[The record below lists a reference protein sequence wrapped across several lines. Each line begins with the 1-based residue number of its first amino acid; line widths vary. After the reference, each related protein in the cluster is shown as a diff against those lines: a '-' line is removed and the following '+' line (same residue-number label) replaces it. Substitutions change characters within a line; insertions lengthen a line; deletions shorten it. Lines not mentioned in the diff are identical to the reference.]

1 MDYIDPYAIFKKAV
15 PRPSPEVF
23 STQMKQ
29 SLCAVL
35 VTATASLALAQVTI
49 NPFPSREFGQA
60 TLFNPLES
68 NAPNLVEGRELF
80 SPSGIAFDSTVTP
93 PHVYIVDTANN
104 RVLGWSNA
112 NNLSQGNFADLV
124 IGQTDLF
131 STFEEGPGFNQS
143 TGLYQPTGIAVDAS
157 GNVYVA
163 DSGNNRI
170 LRFKTPYKQQ
180 AGNLIVD
187 LVIGQKTSSSG
198 GLQNQGLQTP
208 SANSLSLF
216 IALAAGQT
224 PLPAGLAV
232 DGQGNLWVADVGNNR
247 VLGFPPANLAANT
260 QLPAATVVLGQ
271 TSFISGTAQVPS
283 QSATNPQL
291 NMAFLVNP
299 TGVAVDSQGNLYVA
313 DGYAR
318 VIQYLAPLAIGESG
332 SKVLGVPPTAT
343 NNQPPSYPTAT
354 TLGSLNSAGTA
365 ISGFPECVFTAS
377 GLVFVCDSPQNRVVQ
392 YSSLTVPTSAN
403 SPLQSG
409 FTGQQSATAGQANQG
424 KLNPSNATL
433 SYPIAGASIPVTARC
448 GSSTRPITA

>member
-1 MDYIDPYAIFKKAV
+1 MERVGLYAIFNKERRF

-29 SLCAVL
+29 FLCFFL

-49 NPFPSREFGQA
+49 NPSPTREFGQA

-80 SPSGIAFDSTVTP
+80 SPSGIAFDASVTP

-124 IGQTDLF
+124 IGQTDMF
-131 STFEEGPGFNQS
+131 STSIGGPGTNLS
-143 TGLYQPTGIAVDAS
+143 TGLYLPTGIAIDSS
-157 GNVYVA
+157 GNVYIA

-170 LRFKTPYKQQ
+170 LRFKAPYKQQ

-198 GLQNQGLQTP
+198 NLQNQGLQTP

-271 TSFISGTAQVPS
+271 TSFISARAFPG
-283 QSATNPQL
+283 SARP
-291 NMAFLVNP
+291 
-299 TGVAVDSQGNLYVA
+299 D
-313 DGYAR
+313 
-318 VIQYLAPLAIGESG
+318 E
-332 SKVLGVPPTAT
+332 PPA
-343 NNQPPSYPTAT
+343 
-354 TLGSLNSAGTA
+354 
-365 ISGFPECVFTAS
+365 
-377 GLVFVCDSPQNRVVQ
+377 
-392 YSSLTVPTSAN
+392 
-403 SPLQSG
+403 
-409 FTGQQSATAGQANQG
+409 
-424 KLNPSNATL
+424 
-433 SYPIAGASIPVTARC
+433 
-448 GSSTRPITA
+448 